1 MERRVKIEYQNR
13 GSYRTDRGTIVKTT
27 IIRSICPDQCWE
39 IDPDRTVLTQYIAR
53 HPDSIST
60 TETFAVGDIV
70 RIDGIVYTIK
80 DTLSGYFGVG
90 DGEWYVSSIC
100 YYLEPLPPDTVTE
113 GIIGWKLMPGNII
126 EPMAVPAPTT
136 KALYNQ
142 RVRKKDE
149 VYDIDAELEE
159 ARHRFWLVVTELG
172 KIRRRKP

>member
-1 MERRVKIEYQNR
+1 MERRVKIEYQNSASR
-13 GSYRTDRGTIVKTT
+13 HIDRDTIIKTT
-27 IIRSICPDQCWE
+27 IVRSIYPDQCWE

-53 HPDSIST
+53 HPDSIIA
-60 TETFAVGDIV
+60 TFAVGDVV
-70 RIDGIVYTIK
+70 RIDGTVYVIK
-80 DTLSGYFGVG
+80 DTLSGYFGVD

-100 YYLEPLPPDTVTE
+100 YYLEPLPDTET
-113 GIIGWKLMPGNII
+113 GDMIGWELMPGNII

-149 VYDIDAELEE
+149 VYDIDTELEE

-172 KIRRRKP
+172 KIRRRTAHD